1 MKEFCKV
8 SPVKYG
14 GLFSKKGGLFFMGGL
29 MIESCQGGSF
39 KNTFF
44 NNLNSVDK
52 TNFPSHVGIF
62 T

>member
-1 MKEFCKV
+1 
-8 SPVKYG
+8 
-14 GLFSKKGGLFFMGGL
+14 MGGL

-44 NNLNSVDK
+44 NNLNSADK